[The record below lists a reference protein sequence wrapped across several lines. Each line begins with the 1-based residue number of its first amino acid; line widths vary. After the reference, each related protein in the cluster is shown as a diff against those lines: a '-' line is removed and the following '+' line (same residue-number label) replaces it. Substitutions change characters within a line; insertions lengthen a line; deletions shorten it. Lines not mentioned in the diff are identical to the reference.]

1 MSDYLFM
8 LDNHLDAGQTRAVEG
23 IRQLA
28 NAAGMNIWLTGGAMR
43 DMLRGAPI
51 RDLDFTVE
59 HDALKIGHALAKNLE
74 GSVVSEDPLKRWIE
88 LALPGDVTASVSNAR
103 TEHYAKPGGKPQ
115 IAPATIHADLARRD
129 FTINAIALS
138 LGRGSRGLLVDPVNG
153 EADLQ
158 SRELR
163 LANPYAFFDDP
174 SRLFRLFRFQHALGF
189 TLLPRTEGQLENALL
204 EEYHVSL
211 PAAALVRELR
221 SAVKEGG
228 APGMIAG
235 LETHGLLRALSPALT
250 GSRVNIAGLARFEE
264 VAHSVLPSGYPGG
277 WLAFLTV
284 LMEKLNA
291 KDRAAAMRTVELTA
305 EETELWKNLE
315 ARVKALEAVLG
326 AARAP
331 RPSQIWDALYSATS
345 DEVLLVLYRSAAGAV
360 QDRIQA
366 YYERYLPLSQ
376 DVTEDEVLAAG
387 AKPGTA
393 KYDKVWRALIAARLN
408 AKPPKPEAEGTEEV
422 AAPPQVAAV
431 GVGRPR
437 KQPSAV

>member
-28 NAAGMNIWLTGGAMR
+28 TSAGMNVWLTGGAMR

-59 HDALKIGHALAKNLE
+59 HDALKVGHALAKSLE
-74 GSVVSEDPLKRWIE
+74 GGVVSEDPLKRWIE
-88 LALPGDVTASVSNAR
+88 LALPGDVTASISNAR
-103 TEHYAKPGGKPQ
+103 TEHYTKPGGKPQ

-153 EADLQ
+153 QADLL

-174 SRLFRLFRFQHALGF
+174 ARLYRLFRFQHSLGF
-189 TLLPRTEGQLENALL
+189 TLLPRTESQLENALL
-204 EEYHVSL
+204 EEYHAAV

-235 LETHGLLRALSPALT
+235 LDAHGLLRTLSPALT
-250 GSRVNIAGLARFEE
+250 GARLNTAGLTKFEE
-264 VAHSVLPSGYPGG
+264 VAHSVLPSGYPGVNRDG
-277 WLAFLTV
+277 II
-284 LMEKLNA
+284 
-291 KDRAAAMRTVELTA
+291 
-305 EETELWKNLE
+305 
-315 ARVKALEAVLG
+315 G
-326 AARAP
+326 AHC
-331 RPSQIWDALYSATS
+331 SVATS
-345 DEVLLVLYRSAAGAV
+345 IGPFYC
-360 QDRIQA
+360 Q
-366 YYERYLPLSQ
+366 
-376 DVTEDEVLAAG
+376 
-387 AKPGTA
+387 
-393 KYDKVWRALIAARLN
+393 IARGSTRCKIYGN
-408 AKPPKPEAEGTEEV
+408 
-422 AAPPQVAAV
+422 
-431 GVGRPR
+431 
-437 KQPSAV
+437 